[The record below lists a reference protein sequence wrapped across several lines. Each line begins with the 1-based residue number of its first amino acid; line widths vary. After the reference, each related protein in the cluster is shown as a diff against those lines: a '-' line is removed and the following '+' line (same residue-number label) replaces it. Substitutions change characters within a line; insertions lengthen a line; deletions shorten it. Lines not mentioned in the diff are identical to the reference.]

1 MRRIPCATSE
11 TWKCRTVRTGLKS
24 TRCATDARFMRE
36 SSATPS
42 VPAQLPLGEHERRRR
57 AEALRQHHEDS
68 RARGIGAVG
77 ELSYLRAQLRL
88 ASRLTAR
95 LAATNEIEEMVELV
109 VEELHGTFTFYL
121 AAIQRLD
128 TDGVLRLIAGRGA
141 LAEVMTEFLLLEQS
155 QHHGINGRVAR
166 SGVTALVADTRADS
180 DYVVRDPETDPRSEL
195 SVPILLDGSVW
206 GVLNIESPET
216 AAFSE
221 ADAVLVEAIAA
232 SLGSS
237 LHRAM
242 LVTDLEQTFTT
253 TLTALMSTVEAKDE
267 YTASH
272 EQQVAELAER
282 VALRLGEPSSRAR
295 DVRYA
300 ALLHDVG
307 KVAVPSEILLKA
319 GPLTEAEWVTMKT
332 HAAVGG
338 ELVARIDAFAHLA
351 PAVRASHERWDGG
364 GYPDGLAGDE
374 IPLAARIIA
383 ACDTYEAMV
392 TDRPYRKALSVSK
405 ALAEL
410 RSVSG
415 SQLDENVVKA
425 LLEELGLTRR
435 GCSAR
440 PPRAAPRRAAVAA

>member
-1 MRRIPCATSE
+1 MP
-11 TWKCRTVRTGLKS
+11 GY
-24 TRCATDARFMRE
+24 MRE
-36 SSATPS
+36 SSATAALGAPDHP
-42 VPAQLPLGEHERRRR
+42 PAGARERRRR
-57 AEALRQHHEDS
+57 AEALRRHHESS
-68 RARGIGAVG
+68 RARGVGAVG

-95 LAATNEIEEMVELV
+95 LAATNAVEEMVELV

-128 TDGVLRLIAGRGA
+128 PDGMLRLVAGRGA

-155 QHHGINGRVAR
+155 REEGINGRVAR
-166 SGVTALVADTRADS
+166 SGVTALVADTRS
-180 DYVVRDPETDPRSEL
+180 DGDYIVRDPATDPRSEL
-195 SVPILLDGSVW
+195 SVPILLDGTVW
-206 GVLNIESPET
+206 GVLNIESPE
-216 AAFSE
+216 AGAFSD
-221 ADAVLVEAIAA
+221 ADAVLVEAIAS

-242 LVTDLEQTFTT
+242 LVADLERTFTT

-282 VALRLGEPSSRAR
+282 VAVRLGSPSSRAR

-319 GPLTEAEWVTMKT
+319 GPLSDAEWVTMKT

-351 PAVRASHERWDGG
+351 PAVRASHERWDGA
-364 GYPDGLAGDE
+364 GYPDGLAGEE

-383 ACDTYEAMV
+383 ACDSYEAMV
-392 TDRPYRKALSVSK
+392 TDRPYRKALSVPQ

-410 RSVSG
+410 QRVRG
-415 SQLDENVVKA
+415 SQLDPTVVEA
-425 LLEELGLTRR
+425 LLEELGLTPR
-435 GCSAR
+435 GCNAR
-440 PPRAAPRRAAVAA
+440 PPRAAPRRARVAA

>member
-1 MRRIPCATSE
+1 MPAPMRKP
-11 TWKCRTVRTGLKS
+11 TVN
-24 TRCATDARFMRE
+24 AE
-36 SSATPS
+36 PATPARPP
-42 VPAQLPLGEHERRRR
+42 VGARERRRR
-57 AEALRQHHEDS
+57 VEALERHRADLQ
-68 RARGIGAVG
+68 ARGMGALG

-88 ASRLTAR
+88 ATRLTAR
-95 LAATNEIEEMVELV
+95 LANTELVEEMVQLV
-109 VEELHGTFTFYL
+109 VEELHGSFAFYL
-121 AAIQRLD
+121 AAVQRLD
-128 TDGVLRLIAGRGA
+128 PDGVLRLVAGSGA

-155 QHHGINGRVAR
+155 QEHGVNGRVAR
-166 SGVTALVADTRADS
+166 SGLTALVGDTRADP
-180 DYVVRDPETDPRSEL
+180 DYIERDPETDPRSEL
-195 SVPILLDGSVW
+195 SVPIIVDGAVW
-206 GVLNIESPET
+206 GVLNLESPET
-216 AAFSE
+216 CAFTE

-237 LHRAM
+237 LHRAA
-242 LVTDLEQTFTT
+242 LLAEAERTFTT

-282 VALRLGEPSSRAR
+282 VAVRLGASAARAR

-307 KVAVPSEILLKA
+307 KVAVPSEILLKPGA
-319 GPLTEAEWVTMKT
+319 LSDAEWVTMRS

-364 GYPDGLAGDE
+364 GYPDGLAGEE

-383 ACDTYEAMV
+383 ACDTYDAIV
-392 TDRPYRKALSVSK
+392 TDRPYRAARKPAE
-405 ALAEL
+405 AHAEL
-410 RSVSG
+410 ERVAG
-415 SQLDENVVKA
+415 SQLDPGVATA

-435 GCSAR
+435 GYSAR
-440 PPRAAPRRAAVAA
+440 PPRAVRTRAKVAA